1 MLDLNNLE
9 IRFVIEAVRR
19 AANLIAVVQQEMI
32 TPALTKEDR
41 SPVTVADYA
50 SQALVSR
57 MLLDSFPQDPLV
69 AEEDA
74 GALRSAA
81 ASDSLERITRFVH
94 RYFPRAV
101 PDEVC
106 AWIDRGSATTA
117 DRFWTLDPIDGTKGF
132 LRGDQYAVA
141 LALLVDGEVEV
152 AALGCPNLTAG
163 YQPDPGGPG
172 SLVVAA
178 KGQGTWTIT
187 LEEAPFTEADF
198 QRLEVSDR
206 EDASQARLLRSYV
219 AEHTNVDKVD
229 DLADRL
235 GVSVEPV
242 RMDSQAKYAVL
253 AAGHGELSLR
263 LLSPKKPDYR
273 EKIWDQA
280 AGSLLAKEAGGKVTD
295 LRGEALDFTRGR
307 TLARNR
313 GILASNGRLHE
324 AALRALSE
332 VGAAS

>member
-9 IRFVIEAVRR
+9 VRFVIQAVRR
-19 AANLIAVVQQEMI
+19 AAKLVEVVQREMV
-32 TPALTKEDR
+32 TPALTKDDR

-57 MLLDSFPQDPLV
+57 MLLESFPEDPLV

-74 GALRSAA
+74 GVLRSSE
-81 ASDSLERITRFVH
+81 ASDSLERVANFVH
-94 RYFPRAV
+94 RYFPQAT
-101 PDEVC
+101 PDEVNE
-106 AWIDRGSATTA
+106 WIDRGSAATA

-141 LALLVDGEVEV
+141 LALLVDGEVRV
-152 AALGCPNLTAG
+152 AGLGCPNLSGG
-163 YQPDPGGPG
+163 YRPDPGGPG
-172 SLVVAA
+172 SLLVAA
-178 KGQGTWTIT
+178 RGQGAWTIT
-187 LEEAPFTEADF
+187 LEEAPFQEADF
-198 QRLEVSDR
+198 QRLQVSDR
-206 EDASQARLLRSYV
+206 EDPTQARLLRSYV

-229 DLADRL
+229 DLADLL

-253 AAGHGELSLR
+253 AAGQGELYLR

-280 AGSLLAKEAGGKVTD
+280 AGSLLAQEAGGRVTD
-295 LRGEALDFTRGR
+295 LRGEALDFTQGR

-313 GILASNGRLHE
+313 GVLASNGLLHE
-324 AALRALSE
+324 AALEALRE
-332 VGAAS
+332 VGAAG